1 MPIFIWPFYK
11 LSRMNRSIKKIHK
24 PLAAHMPGLSTWQAL
39 PNATLEY
46 LDPFILLN
54 HHGPESFAP
63 QNSGLPFGPHPH
75 RGFETLTFVFDG
87 DIVHEDSTGKKHVS
101 GPGDV
106 QWMTAGRGIIHSEV
120 SSDAFKAKGGGI
132 EILQLWMNLPARLKM
147 TAPDYAGYAKDELT
161 AVSLDDHRVSAKL
174 IAGNL
179 NGQQGPHKS
188 LTDLMLSY
196 VRFKKDGSLETPVE
210 ASRTIFLYVVKG
222 SLRADGQSFG
232 KHSLV
237 QFNNDGEFLN
247 LTANE
252 ESLVLL
258 GHGEPLQEP
267 KVSQGPFVMNTVGEL
282 KQAFLDYQAGK
293 FA

>member
-1 MPIFIWPFYK
+1 
-11 LSRMNRSIKKIHK
+11 
-24 PLAAHMPGLSTWQAL
+24 MPGLSTWQAL

-54 HHGPESFAP
+54 HHGPDSFEL
-63 QNSGLPFGPHPH
+63 QNNGLPFGPHPH

-120 SSDAFKAKGGGI
+120 SSEEFKKKGGSI
-132 EILQLWMNLPARLKM
+132 EVLQLWMNLPARLKM
-147 TAPDYAGYAKDELT
+147 TTPDYVGYAENEITTL
-161 AVSLDDHRVSAKL
+161 SLDNHRVSVKL
-174 IAGNL
+174 IAGSL
-179 NGQQGPHKS
+179 NGQKGPHDS
-188 LTDLMLSY
+188 LTELMLSY
-196 VRFKKDGSLETPVE
+196 THFKKDGSLVMPVI

-222 SLRADGQSFG
+222 SLTADGQSFD

-252 ESLVLL
+252 DSLVLL